1 MFKYRFHDLIKLY
14 YLIFLFFILSWN
26 NFPSIF
32 SKCYADNE
40 KFRLSVTRENVDTT
54 FFSFELIVG
63 YVNYPT
69 FVDVAD
75 LDGDYDGDVIVAH
88 GGGISWFENKLD
100 SNIWGQEQFVGY
112 ISNPR
117 EVYSA
122 DLDSDS
128 DMDLVTASCFDD
140 QIVWYENYNG
150 LGNFQQHNFPS
161 FSGGW
166 KVLFIAN
173 IDGDNDQDV
182 IVGSSVLSQIVW
194 FENIDGHGNFTVKHP
209 ITTSVW
215 GPRSLYAEDVD
226 NDNDM
231 DIFVADQYDNKI
243 LWFENIDGFGN
254 FGSPNVID
262 TADNVIDPFDIL
274 ACDIDGDS
282 DKDVLSNSNWNNK
295 VVWYENMD
303 GAGNFGTQNIIS
315 DSALRPRSVYASDLD
330 NDNDI
335 DVLSASGGDGK
346 LVWFENL
353 DGNGTFRESLI
364 GMGNDP
370 WDIFA
375 TDIDG
380 DEKTDVLSG
389 VQHKIIWFQNGG
401 PTTNINKPITNLPDK
416 IGVRQNFPNPF
427 NPLTQIRYSIPTS
440 QNVTITLYNILGQ
453 KIKTLLSQKQTAGE
467 HMVIWDARDDSG
479 QPVSSGIY
487 FYQLRAGDFT
497 ETKKMMLM
505 R

>member
-1 MFKYRFHDLIKLY
+1 M
-14 YLIFLFFILSWN
+14 
-26 NFPSIF
+26 
-32 SKCYADNE
+32 
-40 KFRLSVTRENVDTT
+40 
-54 FFSFELIVG
+54 
-63 YVNYPT
+63 
-69 FVDVAD
+69 
-75 LDGDYDGDVIVAH
+75 
-88 GGGISWFENKLD
+88 
-100 SNIWGQEQFVGY
+100 
-112 ISNPR
+112 
-117 EVYSA
+117 
-122 DLDSDS
+122 
-128 DMDLVTASCFDD
+128 
-140 QIVWYENYNG
+140 WYENYNG

-303 GAGNFGTQNIIS
+303 GAGNLELRIS
-315 DSALRPRSVYASDLD
+315 
-330 NDNDI
+330 
-335 DVLSASGGDGK
+335 
-346 LVWFENL
+346 
-353 DGNGTFRESLI
+353 FRI
-364 GMGNDP
+364 
-370 WDIFA
+370 A
-375 TDIDG
+375 
-380 DEKTDVLSG
+380 
-389 VQHKIIWFQNGG
+389 H
-401 PTTNINKPITNLPDK
+401 
-416 IGVRQNFPNPF
+416 
-427 NPLTQIRYSIPTS
+427 
-440 QNVTITLYNILGQ
+440 
-453 KIKTLLSQKQTAGE
+453 
-467 HMVIWDARDDSG
+467 SG
-479 QPVSSGIY
+479 QDRYMHLIWI
-487 FYQLRAGDFT
+487 
-497 ETKKMMLM
+497 MIMI
-505 R
+505 